1 MLWDI
6 LSVASMY
13 NKKFHARG
21 DCMETYKLST
31 LVWELTMGCN
41 LRCQHCGS
49 ACQGKLDTELTQSE
63 ALAVAQQIIDAKP
76 SWISLSGGE
85 PLLRK
90 DWSSIVRKISQSGID
105 VRMVTNGTMITDSVA
120 SEMHDAGISLVS
132 ISVDGL
138 EKMHDSIRGNGVFKK
153 VLNAFECLKR
163 ADVCIGVN
171 TTLMKENI
179 RQLDELYSLFL
190 EYGVSSW
197 QIQPGI
203 PEGRLSEHRDYVL
216 STEEIMQAIDFSLQK
231 NQQQKIKI
239 ILADTVGYF
248 TRNEI
253 LSRMLALNSERPIVF
268 KGCNAGVRSLG
279 ILHNGDVVGCT
290 SIRKPEFIEGN
301 LKKRTLKDIWNDPNA
316 FSWRRNMKVSDL
328 GPKCQKCR
336 YAETCLGGC
345 TNIRLAMEGSINADN
360 PLCVYAACSL

>member
-1 MLWDI
+1 
-6 LSVASMY
+6 VASMY
-13 NKKFHARG
+13 NKRFHVRG
-21 DCMETYKLST
+21 DRMETYKLST

-63 ALAVAQQIIDAKP
+63 ALEVAQQIIDANP

-90 DWSSIVRKISQSGID
+90 DWSSIARKITENGIE
-105 VRMVTNGTMITDSVA
+105 VRMVTNGTLITDSVA
-120 SEMHDAGISLVS
+120 REMHDVGISLVS

-138 EKMHDSIRGNGVFKK
+138 EKTHDAIRGNGVFKK
-153 VLNAFECLKR
+153 VLKAFECLKR
-163 ADVCIGVN
+163 ADVSIGVN

-179 RQLDELYSLFL
+179 HQIGEMYDLFL
-190 EYGVSSW
+190 QHGVSSW

-216 STEEIMQAIDFSLQK
+216 SAEEIMQAIDFSFQK
-231 NQQQKIKI
+231 NQEQKIKI
-239 ILADTVGYF
+239 ILADSVGYF

-290 SIRKPEFIEGN
+290 SIRKPEYVEGN
-301 LKKRTLKDIWNDPNA
+301 LLSRPLKEIWDDPNSFA
-316 FSWRRNMKVSDL
+316 WRRNMKVSDL

-345 TNIRLAMEGSINADN
+345 TNIRLAMEGSLNADN
-360 PLCVYAACSL
+360 PMCVYTACALNGC